1 MYTNM
6 QANILS
12 ITIPRSCDAR
22 ALQKFIGG
30 ALMPE
35 TIVID
40 YVDRVARITLNRPEK
55 LNAISRQL
63 QRELV
68 DALVE
73 AERDDSVRVALISG
87 TGRAFSAGYDLTGGS
102 GVAAE
107 QASAIS
113 RDRDGLEELNRNWLR
128 IWDLRL
134 PVVARVHGHCL
145 AGGTQLAMICDVT
158 FAAEDARVGAP
169 QLPLGAGFVASFWAW
184 QVGAKRAK
192 EFFFPVG
199 SMISGREA
207 AEIGLFNRALPPDQ
221 LDRYVDDFVELVART
236 PKEILV
242 LQKKAINR
250 TQEVQG
256 FREALMGGVEI
267 DAIAHFTTPVLEMN
281 QSLKERGLRA
291 TLDDFHSQ

>member
-1 MYTNM
+1 
-6 QANILS
+6 
-12 ITIPRSCDAR
+12 
-22 ALQKFIGG
+22 
-30 ALMPE
+30 MPE
-35 TIVID
+35 TIAVERSG
-40 YVDRVARITLNRPEK
+40 RVARITLNRPEK

-63 QRELV
+63 QQELIE
-68 DALVE
+68 ALVE
-73 AERDDSVRVALISG
+73 AERDDAVHIALVSG
-87 TGRAFSAGYDLTGGS
+87 AGRAFSAGYDLTRGA

-134 PVVARVHGHCL
+134 PVVAKVHGHCL
-145 AGGTQLAMICDVT
+145 AGGTQLATICDVT
-158 FAAEDARVGAP
+158 FVAEDAKVGAP
-169 QLPLGAGFVASFWAW
+169 QLPLGAGFVASYWAW

-207 AEIGLFNRALPPDQ
+207 ADIGLFNRALPTDQ
-221 LDRYVDDFVELVART
+221 LDQFVDDYVELAAKT

-267 DAIAHFTTPVLEMN
+267 DAIAHVTEPVLAMN
-281 QSLKERGLRA
+281 RSLKQRGLRA

>member
-1 MYTNM
+1 
-6 QANILS
+6 
-12 ITIPRSCDAR
+12 
-22 ALQKFIGG
+22 
-30 ALMPE
+30 MPE
-35 TIVID
+35 TIAVER
-40 YVDRVARITLNRPEK
+40 VGRVARITLNRPEK

-63 QRELV
+63 QRELIE
-68 DALVE
+68 ALTE
-73 AERDDSVRVALISG
+73 AERDDAVHVALISG
-87 TGRAFSAGYDLTGGS
+87 AGRAFSAGYDLVGGS
-102 GVAAE
+102 GAAAE

-113 RDRDGLEELNRNWLR
+113 RDRDGLEELLRNWLR

-145 AGGTQLAMICDVT
+145 AGGTQLAVICDVT
-158 FAAEDARVGAP
+158 FVADDARVGAP

-199 SMISGREA
+199 SVISGSEA
-207 AEIGLFNRALPPDQ
+207 AQIGLFNRALPADQ
-221 LDRYVDDFVELVART
+221 LDRYVDDYVESVART

-256 FREALMGGVEI
+256 FREALTGGVEI

-281 QSLKERGLRA
+281 RSIRERGLRA
-291 TLDDFHSQ
+291 TLDDAHGRR

>member
-1 MYTNM
+1 M
-6 QANILS
+6 A
-12 ITIPRSCDAR
+12 
-22 ALQKFIGG
+22 
-30 ALMPE
+30 E
-35 TIVID
+35 TV
-40 YVDRVARITLNRPEK
+40 VMERTGRVARITLNRPEK

-63 QRELV
+63 QRELLE
-68 DALVE
+68 ALGE
-73 AERDDSVRVALISG
+73 AERDDGVHVALIAG
-87 TGRAFSAGYDLTGGS
+87 AGRAFSAGYDLAGGS

-107 QASAIS
+107 QSSAIA

-134 PVVARVHGHCL
+134 PVVAQVHGHCL
-145 AGGTQLAMICDVT
+145 AGGTQLAAICDVT
-158 FAAEDARVGAP
+158 FTAADARVGAP
-169 QLPLGAGFVASFWAW
+169 QLPLGAGFVASYWAW

-199 SMISGREA
+199 SMISGQEA
-207 AEIGLFNRALPPDQ
+207 ADIGLFNRALPADELDQ
-221 LDRYVDDFVELVART
+221 FVNDYVERTART

-267 DAIAHFTTPVLEMN
+267 DAIAHFTKPVLEMN
-281 QSLKERGLRA
+281 RSLKERGLRA
-291 TLDDFHSQ
+291 TLDDFHRQ